1 MIFPGSTPYIG
12 IKLTAAKKSLLD
24 TILNIGLIT
33 PAGEILHKYPI
44 NRAVEDGY
52 VVTTDE
58 FRIPNEPFYLQLE
71 GIEPSIKDI

>member
-12 IKLTAAKKSLLD
+12 IKLTATKKSLLD

-71 GIEPSIKDI
+71 GIDTSKPLN